1 MISDPMF
8 FWSTTLPSTTPAD
21 DRRTHSPSRLV
32 DWERANA
39 LDVPSATSLVA
50 PQRLSMFNG
59 SRHRNR
65 NRILPLLS
73 VSGDNRA
80 ERSRHRAGGRIS
92 DGGNSRV
99 SNPFEAFWTRV

>member
-1 MISDPMF
+1 MC
-8 FWSTTLPSTTPAD
+8 FWFTTPPD
-21 DRRTHSPSRLV
+21 DRRTYSPSRLV
-32 DWERANA
+32 DRDRPGA
-39 LDVPSATSLVA
+39 LDVPGATSLVA
-50 PQRLSMFNG
+50 PQRVSLFNRSG
-59 SRHRNR
+59 RRNR

-80 ERSRHRAGGRIS
+80 ERSRHRVGGRIS